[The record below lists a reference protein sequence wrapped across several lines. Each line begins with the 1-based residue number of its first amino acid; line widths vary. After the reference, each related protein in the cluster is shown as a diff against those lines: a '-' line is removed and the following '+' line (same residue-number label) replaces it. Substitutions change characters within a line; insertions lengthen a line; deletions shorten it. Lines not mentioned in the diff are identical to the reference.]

1 MIDTHTLT
9 DRFGRVH
16 TSVRISVTDRCN
28 LRCAYCMPAKGMK
41 FLPRAEV
48 LDFEDLAF
56 AAKVL
61 ASLGVKSVRI
71 SGGEPLVR
79 KDLPEFV
86 RMLREA
92 GTTKVAMTTNAL
104 LLKRHAAELKD
115 AGLDRLNISL
125 DSLDPRR
132 FEKITRNGHL
142 QKAWEG
148 LEEAIAVGFSPIKIN
163 TLVLKGFNEDEIE
176 QWVELVQERELI
188 VRFMELM
195 PIGEDDL
202 KDVGSYFD
210 LTALRKELMAK
221 HGLVPATDT
230 HVGNGPAKYWKAPG
244 WKGALGF
251 ITPMSQSYCATCSR
265 LRLTCTGKLRAC
277 LAYDEDVDL
286 GPALRARDENAVRE
300 LILKALAEKKAGHP
314 WNEGVRTIMGMSEIG
329 G

>member
-9 DRFGRVH
+9 HRFGRVH
-16 TSVRISVTDRCN
+16 TSVRLSLTDRCN

-115 AGLDRLNISL
+115 AGLD
-125 DSLDPRR
+125 
-132 FEKITRNGHL
+132 
-142 QKAWEG
+142 
-148 LEEAIAVGFSPIKIN
+148 
-163 TLVLKGFNEDEIE
+163 
-176 QWVELVQERELI
+176 
-188 VRFMELM
+188 
-195 PIGEDDL
+195 
-202 KDVGSYFD
+202 
-210 LTALRKELMAK
+210 
-221 HGLVPATDT
+221 
-230 HVGNGPAKYWKAPG
+230 
-244 WKGALGF
+244 
-251 ITPMSQSYCATCSR
+251 
-265 LRLTCTGKLRAC
+265 
-277 LAYDEDVDL
+277 
-286 GPALRARDENAVRE
+286 
-300 LILKALAEKKAGHP
+300 
-314 WNEGVRTIMGMSEIG
+314 
-329 G
+329 